1 VIELLEEVARSHPQV
16 VHDPEPVVLFRGF
29 GESSLDFEVRAFTEG
44 DWMAVMSD
52 LAVATTEA
60 LEAAGITIPFP
71 QRDLHLR
78 NVPELRDALKEVAQP
93 PRGDTTDESSS

>member
-1 VIELLEEVARSHPQV
+1 M
-16 VHDPEPVVLFRGF
+16 VLFRGF
-29 GESSLDFEVRAFTEG
+29 GDSSLDFEIRAFTEA
-44 DWMAVMSD
+44 DWLAVMSD

-78 NVPELRDALKEVAQP
+78 NVPELREALKEVAQAPREDP
-93 PRGDTTDESSS
+93 PDQTSS